1 MQVTEAI
8 VLAGGLGT
16 RLREAVPEL
25 PKCMAPV
32 NGRPFVAYV
41 IRHLQQQ
48 GITHFIFSLGYKS
61 EAFIGFLS
69 AELPASAYDIVV
81 EEEPLGT
88 GGAIQYAAQK
98 AKQDDFVVVNGD
110 SLFQTDIPTQ
120 AAFHFA
126 HNSCCTLAL
135 KAMQNVSRY
144 GSVELADNGSI
155 ARFREK
161 QFFEKGLI
169 NGGVYL
175 VNKTCLLGK
184 HLPQKFSFETDFLQ
198 RFHTDG
204 NIYGMEQEGY
214 FIDIGIPED
223 YQRAQTE
230 LLY

>member
-16 RLREAVPEL
+16 RLREAVPGL

-32 NGRPFVAYV
+32 NGKPFIAYV
-41 IRHLQQQ
+41 IRHLLQQ
-48 GITHFIFSLGYKS
+48 GITHFIFSLGYQS
-61 EAFIGFLS
+61 EAFLGFLS
-69 AELPASAYDIVV
+69 EELPAGTYDIVA

-98 AKQDDFVVVNGD
+98 AQQDDFVVVNGD
-110 SLFQTDIPTQ
+110 SIFQTNIPAL

-126 HNSCCTLAL
+126 HTSCCTLAL

-144 GSVELADNGSI
+144 GSVELAGDGSI
-155 ARFREK
+155 AHFREK

-198 RFHTDG
+198 RFYTDG
-204 NIYGMEQEGY
+204 NIYGLEQEGY

-230 LLY
+230 LK

>member
-48 GITHFIFSLGYKS
+48 GITHFIFSLGYKF
-61 EAFIGFLS
+61 ETFIGFLA
-69 AELPASAYDIVV
+69 AELPAGSYDMVV

-110 SLFQTDIPTQ
+110 SLFQTDIRAQ

>member
-61 EAFIGFLS
+61 EAFIGFLA
-69 AELPASAYDIVV
+69 AELPAGSYDMVV

-110 SLFQTDIPTQ
+110 TLFQTDIPAQ

-184 HLPQKFSFETDFLQ
+184 QLPQKFSFETDFLQ

-223 YQRAQTE
+223 YQRAKTE

>member
-61 EAFIGFLS
+61 EAFIGFLA
-69 AELPASAYDIVV
+69 AELPAGSYDIVV

-110 SLFQTDIPTQ
+110 SLFQTDIPAQ

>member
-1 MQVTEAI
+1 MRVTEAI

-16 RLREAVPEL
+16 RLREAVPDL

-32 NGRPFVAYV
+32 NGRPFIAYV
-41 IRHLQQQ
+41 IHHLSQQ

-61 EAFIGFLS
+61 ALFLDFL
-69 AELPASAYDIVV
+69 AATLPAGTYAIVV

-88 GGAIQYAAQK
+88 GGAIQFAAQK
-98 AKQDDFVVVNGD
+98 VRQQDFLVVNGD
-110 SLFQTDIPTQ
+110 SIFKTDIQEQ

-126 HNSCCTLAL
+126 RHSCCTLAL
-135 KAMQNVSRY
+135 KTMHRVNRY
-144 GSVELADNGSI
+144 GAVELAESGSI
-155 ARFREK
+155 RHFREK

-175 VNKTCLLGK
+175 VNKACLLSKG
-184 HLPQKFSFETDFLQ
+184 LPEKFSFETDFLQ
-198 RFHTDG
+198 RFYREG
-204 NIYGMEQEGY
+204 NLYGIEQEGY

-230 LLY
+230 LTY

>member
-61 EAFIGFLS
+61 EAFIGFLA
-69 AELPASAYDIVV
+69 AELPAGTYDMVV

-110 SLFQTDIPTQ
+110 SLFQTDIRAQ

>member
-16 RLREAVPEL
+16 RLREAVPGL

-32 NGRPFVAYV
+32 NGKPFVAYV
-41 IRHLQQQ
+41 IRHLMQQ

-61 EAFIGFLS
+61 EAFLGFLS
-69 AELPASAYDIVV
+69 EELPAGSYDIVV

-88 GGAIQYAAQK
+88 GGAIQYAAQQ
-98 AKQDDFVVVNGD
+98 AKQDDLVVVNGD
-110 SLFQTDIPTQ
+110 SLFQTNIPAQ

-126 HNSCCTLAL
+126 HKSCCTLAL

-175 VNKTCLLGK
+175 INKPCLVSK
-184 HLPQKFSFETDFLQ
+184 QLPQKFSFETDFLQ
-198 RFHTDG
+198 RFYTDG
-204 NIYGMEQEGY
+204 NIYGIEQEGY

>member
-8 VLAGGLGT
+8 ILAGGLGT
-16 RLREAVPEL
+16 RLREAVPDL

-32 NGRPFVAYV
+32 NGRPFISYV
-41 IRHLQQQ
+41 IRHLSQQ

-61 EAFIGFLS
+61 DRFLGFLS
-69 AELPASAYDIVV
+69 ATLPAGTYDVV
-81 EEEPLGT
+81 IEDTPLGT

-98 AKQDDFVVVNGD
+98 AIQDDFVVVNGD
-110 SLFQTDIPTQ
+110 SIFQADIREQ
-120 AAFHFA
+120 AAFHLA
-126 HNSCCTLAL
+126 QRSCCTLAL

-144 GSVELADNGSI
+144 GVVELTEKGNISH
-155 ARFREK
+155 FKEK

-175 VNKTCLLGK
+175 INKTCLLSKG
-184 HLPQKFSFETDFLQ
+184 LPEKFSFETDFLQ
-198 RFHTDG
+198 RFYTEG
-204 NIYGMEQEGY
+204 NIYGIEQAGY

-230 LLY
+230 LTY

>member
-16 RLREAVPEL
+16 RLREAVPDL

-32 NGRPFVAYV
+32 HGRPFIAYV
-41 IRHLQQQ
+41 IRHLSQQ

-61 EAFIGFLS
+61 ETFLGFLS
-69 AELPASAYDIVV
+69 TALPAGTYDVVV
-81 EEEPLGT
+81 EDAPLGT

-98 AKQDDFVVVNGD
+98 ARQDNFVVVNGD
-110 SLFQTDIPTQ
+110 SIFQTNIQEQ
-120 AAFHFA
+120 ADFHFT
-126 HNSCCTLAL
+126 HQSCCTLAL

-144 GSVELADNGSI
+144 GAVELTENGSI
-155 ARFREK
+155 SHFREK
-161 QFFEKGLI
+161 HFFEKGLI

-175 VNKTCLLGK
+175 VNKACLLSKG
-184 HLPQKFSFETDFLQ
+184 LPDKFSFETDFLQ
-198 RFHTDG
+198 RFYTEG
-204 NIYGMEQEGY
+204 NIYGIEQEGY

-230 LLY
+230 LTY

>member
-1 MQVTEAI
+1 MQVTEAM

-32 NGRPFVAYV
+32 NGKPFVAYV
-41 IRHLQQQ
+41 IRYLLQQ

-69 AELPASAYDIVV
+69 EELPAGSYDIVV

-110 SLFQTDIPTQ
+110 SLFQTNIPAQ
-120 AAFHFA
+120 AAFHFV
-126 HNSCCTLAL
+126 HKSCCTLAL

-155 ARFREK
+155 TRFREK

-175 VNKTCLLGK
+175 INKPCLVSK
-184 HLPQKFSFETDFLQ
+184 QLPQKFSFETDFLQ
-198 RFHTDG
+198 RFYTDG
-204 NIYGMEQEGY
+204 NIYGIEQEGY